1 MSDMLND
8 DDVTLFFEVHP
19 KLLDFLFEET
29 PYGRCS
35 NLTYYRSLA
44 KAVSD
49 DLLKKTDLIASSSQ
63 GIEHYWHA
71 RQSRTAYAIQGHKG
85 LNKMIKEQN
94 LFFETD
100 RICQAYARL
109 VLDHE
114 NDRNCDLILRGL
126 RSKADQV
133 SPKSSGFPSIPDDG
147 TCS

>member
-1 MSDMLND
+1 MMSHFL
-8 DDVTLFFEVHP
+8 HP
-19 KLLDFLFEET
+19 KLLDFLFEEP

-35 NLTYYRSLA
+35 NLTYYRSIA

-49 DLLKKTDLIASSSQ
+49 DLLKQTDSIASSSQ

-71 RQSRTAYAIQGHKG
+71 RQSRISFAIRAHKD

-114 NDRNCDLILRGL
+114 KDKNCDLILRGL
-126 RSKADQV
+126 RTKADQV
-133 SPKSSGFPSIPDDG
+133 SPKSPSGFPNIPDEG